1 MSENSKP
8 IWKRVQAVYVL
19 FAIYGLWL
27 LSLKSRD
34 YGGFDDFDVFFN
46 AGKRLL
52 LGENIYGEPHIQ
64 NLKYFYS
71 VFFAGILSLLQG
83 SGVVVA
89 KWLWF
94 LINFTALFRIL
105 FLFKQWIPQD
115 VKWKAA
121 IIFLMLLL
129 CSKIIL
135 INFVSNQMTIFI
147 LWTVIESYVQLK
159 KDRLVLAAIILC
171 LGINVKIL
179 PIVVVPYF
187 IYIASNR
194 FRFFMYGLLGLMFYT
209 FIPALFIGWD
219 YNWMLI
225 GEWLKTLN
233 PVSKI
238 HVMQTYEYGILDIS
252 SLITKY
258 LSDEPVYLEPKLNV
272 ASWSMGQLFVL
283 TNFLRISLLS
293 GAVFLAFKI
302 KQPIKGLSNEL
313 LILSAFLA
321 LAPLCFPH
329 QREYSFFFYS
339 PMWLC
344 LLVMT
349 IKSNSIKDYI
359 VFGCLVLLSGLL
371 TWVDFVGKDMVDIF
385 NFYRITTVGMFCMFV
400 YYVYYVNS
408 LNKD

>member
-1 MSENSKP
+1 VTETSKP
-8 IWKRVQAVYVL
+8 IWKKIQAAYVL
-19 FAIYGLWL
+19 FVIYGLWL
-27 LSLKSRD
+27 LSLKRRD

-71 VFFAGILSLLQG
+71 VFFAGLLSLLQG

-89 KWLWF
+89 KWIWF
-94 LINFTALFRIL
+94 LINFTTLFRLLYI
-105 FLFKQWIPQD
+105 FKQWIPQD
-115 VKWKAA
+115 TKWKTA
-121 IIFLMLLL
+121 IIFMMLLL

-147 LWTVIESYVQLK
+147 LWTVIESYMQLK
-159 KDRLVLAAIILC
+159 KDRLLLAALVLC
-171 LGINVKIL
+171 LGINIKIL

-187 IYIASNR
+187 IYISSNR
-194 FRFFMYGLLGLMFYT
+194 LKFLIFGVLALMFYT
-209 FIPALFIGWD
+209 FIPAVFIGWD

-252 SLITKY
+252 SMITKY

-272 ASWSMGQLFVL
+272 ASWTMGQLFAL
-283 TNFLRISLLS
+283 TNFLRVSLLA
-293 GAVFLAFKI
+293 GAVFLAFKV
-302 KQPIKGLSNEL
+302 KKSVKGLSNEV

-329 QREYSFFFYS
+329 QREYSFLFYS
-339 PMWLC
+339 PLWLS
-344 LLVMT
+344 LMVLT
-349 IKSNSIKDYI
+349 IKSNLMRDYI
-359 VFGCLVLLSGLL
+359 IFGCLAVLSGLL
-371 TWVDFVGKDMVDIF
+371 TWVDFVGNDIVDIF
-385 NFYRITTVGMFCMFV
+385 NFYRITTLGMFCMFV
-400 YYVYYVNS
+400 YYVYYVNK
-408 LNKD
+408 LNRA

>member
-1 MSENSKP
+1 MTENNKP
-8 IWKRVQAVYVL
+8 IWKKVQAAYVL
-19 FAIYGLWL
+19 FVIYGLWL
-27 LSLKSRD
+27 LSLKRRD

-71 VFFAGILSLLQG
+71 VFFAGLLSLLQG
-83 SGVVVA
+83 SGVTIA
-89 KWLWF
+89 KWIWF
-94 LINFTALFRIL
+94 LINFSALFRIL
-105 FLFKQWIPQD
+105 YVFKHWIPED
-115 VKWKAA
+115 TKWKAG
-121 IIFLMLLL
+121 IILVMLLI

-147 LWTVIESYVQLK
+147 LWTVIESYTQLK
-159 KDRLVLAAIILC
+159 KDRLVIAAMILC
-171 LGINVKIL
+171 LGINIKIL

-187 IYIASNR
+187 IYLSSNR
-194 FRFFMYGLLGLMFYT
+194 IKFLVIGISALLFYT

-272 ASWSMGQLFVL
+272 ASWTMGQLFVL
-283 TNFLRISLLS
+283 TNFLRVSLL
-293 GAVFLAFKI
+293 AITIFITFKV
-302 KQPIKGLSNEL
+302 KQSVKGVSNEL
-313 LILSAFLA
+313 IILSAFLA

-339 PMWLC
+339 PLWLT
-344 LLVMT
+344 LTVMT
-349 IKSNSIKDYI
+349 IQSHQVKAYV
-359 VFGCLVLLSGLL
+359 VFVCLVLLSGLL
-371 TWVDFVGKDMVDIF
+371 TWVDFVGEEMVDIF
-385 NFYRITTVGMFCMFV
+385 NFYRIITVGMFCMFV
-400 YYVYYVNS
+400 YYVYFVYKLS
-408 LNKD
+408 KA